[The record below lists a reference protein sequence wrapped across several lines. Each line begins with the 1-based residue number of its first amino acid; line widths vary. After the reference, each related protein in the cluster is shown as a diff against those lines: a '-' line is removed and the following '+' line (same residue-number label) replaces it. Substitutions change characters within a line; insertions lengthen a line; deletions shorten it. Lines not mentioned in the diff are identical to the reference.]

1 MLRQPVVAGSFYPGS
16 RAQLSTALRQLIPE
30 SPADR
35 HGLAVVLP
43 HAGYVYSGGIAGETL
58 AQVKVPQRVVLLGPN
73 HTGDGAEFAVSQ
85 ASAWQTPLGKV
96 AVDQELA
103 RLLVTA
109 VPLAEFD
116 DLAHR
121 HEHSLE
127 VLVPFLQWQNPAVQ
141 IVPICIRSFS
151 LDALLEFGTGLA
163 ATLDKRADHVLLV
176 ASSDMSHFIS
186 AEQAREKDFLAIDQV
201 LKLEPAELY
210 RTVRQHRI
218 SMCGVA
224 PCVSLLQAC
233 RQLGADRAELVRYGN
248 SGDQTG
254 DLDSVVGYAGM
265 VIS

>member
-16 RAQLSTALRQLIPE
+16 QAQLTAALQRLIPE
-30 SPADR
+30 SPPDP

-58 AQVKVPQRVVLLGPN
+58 ARVRVSQRVILLGPN

-103 RLLVTA
+103 RLLVAA

-141 IVPICIRSFS
+141 IVPICIRSYT
-151 LDALLEFGTGLA
+151 LETLLEFGSGLA
-163 ATLDKRADHVLLV
+163 ELVSRSEDQILLV

-186 AEQAREKDFLAIDQV
+186 ASEAREKDFLAIDQV
-201 LKLEPAELY
+201 LKLEPSELY

-233 RQLGADRAELVRYGN
+233 RQLGAERAELVRYGN
-248 SGDQTG
+248 SGEQTG

-265 VIS
+265 VVS